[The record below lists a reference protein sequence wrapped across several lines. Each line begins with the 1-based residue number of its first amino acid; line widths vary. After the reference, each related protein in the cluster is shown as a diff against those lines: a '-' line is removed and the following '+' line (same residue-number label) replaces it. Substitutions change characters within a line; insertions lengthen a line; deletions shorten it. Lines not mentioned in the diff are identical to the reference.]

1 MQVTITFTPDCEDDG
16 FSGST
21 TVTRNY
27 VIELSELSNA
37 FRDATNAAGYTYV
50 EDVGFEKDDGTMVF
64 GGY

>member
-1 MQVTITFTPDCEDDG
+1 MQVQVIFTPDCEDDG
-16 FSGST
+16 FVGST

-27 VIELSELSNA
+27 VIELSDLSNA